1 MLRNIISLSFSISE
15 VTELKDLR
23 TEYYLDRKKEEET
36 EIKALTASLLIDGT
50 GGTPVKEGVVIVE
63 GEKIT
68 KIGSEGEIQIP
79 SGAKKIDL
87 GARTIMPG
95 MIDAH
100 AHIMGTRSYS
110 PAEFI
115 TTPHDLMVL
124 RAAED
129 CFKLLKAGFT
139 TVRDCGSGIALSL
152 KRAIDDGIMPG
163 PKIYAAGRPLS
174 QTAGHGDI
182 HYLPRDEVIKHGV
195 LLCDGPDDCRRAARE
210 ALRDG
215 ADLIKVSTTG
225 GVGSE
230 KDNPWEAQFTVEE
243 IKTIT
248 YEAHNVGKRV
258 ASHAQGA
265 SGVKNAIFGG
275 VDTIEH
281 GYLLDDECVEL
292 MLKHGTYFVPTF
304 ALVEVYRKALEKPY
318 DMPPWRLRK
327 QKMCMEEMP
336 KSLMK
341 AYKAGVRIATGPDYF
356 GPPLRAHGD
365 NADELLAMV
374 KYGMK
379 PTDVLVAAT
388 RNGAECIGI
397 EDTAG
402 TLTPGKTADII
413 AVEGNPLEDIQA
425 VKSVAFVMKKGSTFL
440 RA

>member
-1 MLRNIISLSFSISE
+1 MRYFLE
-15 VTELKDLR
+15 
-23 TEYYLDRKKEEET
+23 RKTEEET
-36 EIKALTASLLIDGT
+36 KTKAVMASLLIDGT
-50 GGTPVKEGVVIVE
+50 GEAPVKKGVVLIEEGKIVE
-63 GEKIT
+63 A
-68 KIGSEGEIQIP
+68 GSEDEVQIP
-79 SGAKKIDL
+79 SGAKRIDL

-100 AHIMGTRSYS
+100 AHVMGTRSYS
-110 PAEFI
+110 PAESI

-129 CFKLLKAGFT
+129 CLKLLKAGFT
-139 TVRDCGSGIALSL
+139 TVRDCGSSIALSL
-152 KRAIDDGIMPG
+152 KRAIDDGVIPG

-182 HYLPRDEVIKHGV
+182 HYLPRDEVLKHGV

-230 KDNPWEAQFTVEE
+230 KDNPWEAQFTVDE
-243 IKTIT
+243 IKAIT

-265 SGVKNAIFGG
+265 LGVKNAINGG
-275 VDTIEH
+275 VDSIEH
-281 GYLLDDECVEL
+281 GYLLDDECVEM

-304 ALVEVYRKALEKPY
+304 ALVEVYKKALEKPY

-327 QKMCMEEMP
+327 QKMCIEEMP

-341 AYKAGVRIATGPDYF
+341 AYKAGVKIATGPDYF

-365 NADELLAMV
+365 NADELIAMV

-379 PTDVLVAAT
+379 PMDVLVAAT

-397 EDTAG
+397 EKTVG
-402 TLTPGKTADII
+402 TITPGKDADII

-425 VKSVAFVMKKGSTFL
+425 VKRVAFVMKKGSTFL
-440 RA
+440 RP